1 MLTSPILSFPL
12 LFVTLELHWTKS
24 SPLLHMFTVSCCVS
38 CCDSYYQLRQLR
50 AVVHSLT
57 SDATASLL
65 HAFITARL
73 DYCSSLCWPSSRAIT
88 MHRWGPAFCRTP
100 LRGASPNLAMLPAI
114 CWMCSTGS
122 PSNRE
127 FRTCIITL
135 VWRSILGLA
144 LAYLRDLTTR

>member
-1 MLTSPILSFPL
+1 MLTFPILSFPV

-24 SPLLHMFTVSCCVS
+24 SSLLHTFTASFR
-38 CCDSYYQLRQLR
+38 DSYYQLRRLR
-50 AVVHSLT
+50 AVVRSLT

-114 CWMCSTGS
+114 C
-122 PSNRE
+122 
-127 FRTCIITL
+127 
-135 VWRSILGLA
+135 
-144 LAYLRDLTTR
+144 